1 MASWSSSSSKRGG
14 GGRKVMIK
22 IKKYQIS
29 VGLNSKIKLIFIL
42 YSSLKTPLVQKDLK
56 VKEKRKKPR

>member
-14 GGRKVMIK
+14 GGHKVMIK
-22 IKKYQIS
+22 IRKYQIS